1 MSKDMKKPHE
11 QFDSLSGHKKAAKVW
26 FEHHRIRRCLDFI
39 EQYDAAQAW
48 KRLQRKKNRRQIR
61 RVAYTSVAVAA
72 SFLLIFAMA
81 YTSLSYNFSQ
91 KETALSAATDSFPEV
106 GSRKA
111 TLTLDDGKE
120 IDLGTKEGNIEST
133 EGTIAISKPNEA
145 LVYQDVKKETVKTLK
160 YNTLTVPRGGE
171 YLLVL
176 ADGTKVWL
184 NAESSLRY
192 PVSFLDKREVSLI
205 GEAYFEVAKDHKRPF
220 IVNIAGNKVEVL
232 GTKFNVSAYPEN
244 KIYTTLAEGKVKIY
258 NQEASVTLLPDQQA
272 VMLETGNIEVENVD
286 ANLFTSWS
294 QGMYEFRKTELGDI
308 AAQLSRWYNVDI
320 CFNDEKLKHKR
331 FAGVIFRNNE
341 LSFAIEVIEKVS
353 NVSFIRENNKI
364 YITNSGKGGAFP
376 LKNNN

>member
-1 MSKDMKKPHE
+1 MSKEMKTPRT
-11 QFDSLSGHKKAAKVW
+11 QFNNLNEHKKAAKTW

-48 KRLQRKKNRRQIR
+48 KRLQKKKSRRQIR
-61 RVAYTSVAVAA
+61 RVTYTSVAVAA
-72 SFLLIFAMA
+72 SFLLIFTLA
-81 YTSLSYNFSQ
+81 YTSLSHNFPH
-91 KETALSAATDSFPEV
+91 KETELSAVTDSFPEM
-106 GSRKA
+106 GSKKA

-133 EGTIAISKPNEA
+133 EGTIAVSKPNEA
-145 LVYQDVKKETVKTLK
+145 LVYQDTKKETPKTLK

-184 NAESSLRY
+184 NSESSLHY
-192 PVSFLDKREVSLI
+192 PVSFADKREVALT
-205 GEAYFEVAKDHKRPF
+205 GEAYFEVAKDSKRPF
-220 IVNIAGNKVEVL
+220 IVSMAGNKVEVL

-244 KIYTTLAEGKVKIY
+244 RIYTTLAEGKVKIY
-258 NQEASVTLLPDQQA
+258 NHERSVTLLPNQQA
-272 VMLETGNIEVENVD
+272 AMHGTGDIKVENVD
-286 ANLFTSWS
+286 ARLFTSWS

-353 NVSFIRENNKI
+353 NVKFIRENNKI

-376 LKNNN
+376 L